1 MCTEGFA
8 AGRDGRELL
17 MGVAHTVITPPM
29 GSEMSGFI
37 ARHSGMIGIHDHLY
51 ARAMVW
57 SNGNDATR
65 AVLLTF
71 DLIGLDLSTVEVIRQ
86 CIAAR
91 TGISQERI
99 AVTTTHTH
107 GGPSVMEG
115 RLGGHVSQQYL
126 DFIQQTAADAV
137 EEAASKLVP
146 VTARFTIGDEPTVG
160 KNRRVSGGIT
170 DPSIPIVRFDAMDG
184 HVHAILL
191 SYACHPV
198 TLGADNYLITADYP
212 GYTVRALEA
221 VYPGAHLQFVTGCGG
236 QINTGHSAQDS
247 VKGRGLERRTY
258 AECQRLGHLIAGAA
272 LQASERGAAPSGVPV
287 AKVPDDAGNAQVKV
301 LRTIVELPLLPCESA
316 DTLRHDAEQYRK
328 EATRFQR
335 NGPLTGEGLMLQA
348 WAEWAEK
355 TSANAPSPRSI
366 HSEIMLFAI
375 GEISI
380 LMLPGEPF
388 VEIGLEIKRRAER
401 EALMVLGYSNGNPGY
416 IPHRSAYESAGY
428 EVAEAYRFYNYPSAF
443 APEAGEMLVE
453 EGLRLLSTL

>member
-1 MCTEGFA
+1 MFTEGFA
-8 AGRDGRELL
+8 AGRELL

-37 ARHSGMIGIHDHLY
+37 ARHSGMIGVHDHLY

-57 SNGNDATR
+57 SNGNNATR

-71 DLIGLDLSTVEVIRQ
+71 DLIGLELSTVEAIRQ
-86 CIAAR
+86 RITAR
-91 TGISQERI
+91 TAIPQERI

-115 RLGGHVSQQYL
+115 RLGGHVNEDYL
-126 DFIQQTAADAV
+126 DFIQRAAVDTV
-137 EEAASKLVP
+137 EEAANKLVP
-146 VTARFTIGDEPTVG
+146 VYARFTIGDEPTVG
-160 KNRRVSGGIT
+160 KNRRISGGII
-170 DPSIPIVRFDAMDG
+170 DSSVPIVRFDAMDG
-184 HVHAILL
+184 RVHAILL

-221 VYPGAHLQFVTGCGG
+221 VYPGAHLQFVTGCCG

-272 LQASERGAAPSGVPV
+272 LQASERGAAPSGVTL
-287 AKVPDDAGNAQVKV
+287 AKVPDHTGNAQIKV
-301 LRTIVELPLLPCESA
+301 LRTIVELPLLPVESP
-316 DTLRHDAEQYRK
+316 DTLRHNAEQYRK
-328 EATRFQR
+328 DAARLQR
-335 NGPLTGEGLMLQA
+335 NGTLTGEGLMLQA
-348 WAEWAEK
+348 WAEWAER
-355 TSANAPSPRSI
+355 TSLYAQPPRSI
-366 HSEIMLFAI
+366 RSEIMLFAI

-380 LMLPGEPF
+380 LLLPGEPF
-388 VEIGLEIKRRAER
+388 VEIGLEIKQYAKR
-401 EALMVLGYSNGNPGY
+401 EALMVIGYSNGNSGY
-416 IPHRSAYESAGY
+416 IPHRSAYESGGY
-428 EVAEAYRFYNYPSAF
+428 EVAEAYRFYNYSSAF

-453 EGLRLLSTL
+453 EALRMLSSL